1 MWWWWIKQQSKK
13 KRSGNFGGKEQ
24 WKKYSTRPT
33 NKSVYFLFF
42 LLFFVAYWWNIFFLF
57 SNIDDIY
64 QISNEIK
71 QNISPIC
78 IKIIELNRCWRFDDD
93 NDDDTGRYVNK
104 KQVKGK
110 KVQVYCL
117 FVWFV
122 SHHLNKIQNEFSNGI
137 FSFVCLLLFKF
148 DQIFKSLHI
157 K

>member
-1 MWWWWIKQQSKK
+1 MMIKKERKK
-13 KRSGNFGGKEQ
+13 GYWLCDDDELNNNQENGRGILGAKNNGKNIPPDQ
-24 WKKYSTRPT
+24 P

-42 LLFFVAYWWNIFFLF
+42 VVFSCYWWNISFLF

-110 KVQVYCL
+110 KVQVF
-117 FVWFV
+117 FV
-122 SHHLNKIQNEFSNGI
+122 L
-137 FSFVCLLLFKF
+137 FVCL
-148 DQIFKSLHI
+148 IRVTSLE
-157 K
+157 

>member
-1 MWWWWIKQQSKK
+1 MWWWWIKQQSKNGRGYLGAK
-13 KRSGNFGGKEQ
+13 NNGKNIPPDQ
-24 WKKYSTRPT
+24 PT
-33 NKSVYFLFF
+33 NPFIFYF
-42 LLFFVAYWWNIFFLF
+42 LLFLVVIDETFSF
-57 SNIDDIY
+57 SNDDDIY

-122 SHHLNKIQNEFSNGI
+122 SYHLNKIQNEFSNGI